1 MSDWNVRERVFIC
14 TKITVKHPV
23 IRLGMIDHNH
33 VFMCLYGRCLLSESQ
48 FSVCVSVDEAIM

>member
-33 VFMCLYGRCLLSESQ
+33 VFMCLYGAYYPESQ